1 MERFT
6 WSFDGVA
13 FSGSEPI
20 VLRYGERVR
29 FVLVNDSMMEHPIH
43 LHGMWSDLEDEA
55 GEFLVRKHTISMPPG
70 TRRAFRVTADA
81 PGPWAFHCHLLY
93 HMESGMM
100 REVRV
105 EDAKEGGHVHAAHS

>member
-1 MERFT
+1 
-6 WSFDGVA
+6 
-13 FSGSEPI
+13 
-20 VLRYGERVR
+20 
-29 FVLVNDSMMEHPIH
+29 
-43 LHGMWSDLEDEA
+43 
-55 GEFLVRKHTISMPPG
+55 MPPG

-105 EDAKEGGHVHAAHS
+105 EEAKEGGHEHAAHS